1 MTRERSESEL
11 SRLKRRAQ
19 ELAATRRERPTT
31 VHLLAAVAGLPGPAS
46 QLLTGRGLDQ
56 DAVLKAGRTFDEEG
70 PDPIGRV
77 LAQAREVVRRA
88 RGPVSTD
95 RAVRGEPSLSPD
107 SRLVHL
113 EPGSLHALVALLS
126 DRRSAAHRAL
136 VQSGIDVSRLHAA
149 ALTQALGIVSSA
161 KPQRSE
167 PPPRRPMPSRAGAP
181 TVVPLVP
188 PSRERAPQSSPPG
201 RLSEPTTPVPAPST
215 SSADGRSTPP
225 APPARSTPPA
235 PPARSTP
242 PAGRPVRAGNTPPA
256 RPLPARKL
264 GGPGRGLPS
273 AGGPSVGARL
283 DALDATRFPTLAA
296 FASRVI
302 PPAEDRIAMR
312 GSEVQRVL
320 DVLGKHR
327 ANTPCLVGPPG
338 VGKTSVALA
347 LASELE
353 AEGRQLVELRVPA
366 LVAGAATRGSLGER
380 IAAGF
385 EELRGEGGSVLFVD
399 DFHELVSL
407 GDEATSELKAQL
419 ARADVPVVFTSSA
432 EALRK
437 LVDAEP
443 QLARRLQVVEVDE
456 PDEEAAFC
464 MVRRAAEEL
473 GAHHGVGYADEVVA
487 ASVSWSLRYMPGR
500 ALPDKAIALLDLSG
514 ARAKRQK
521 RREVELPELAEVVAD
536 ETEVPVERLLE
547 TDRERMLHLEE
558 QLAERV
564 VGHVSAIARIARQL
578 RKAAAGLRGKRPL
591 GSFMLLG
598 PTGVGKTE
606 TAKALA
612 ESLFGSPDAMT
623 RIDMSE
629 YGEAHAIARLLGA
642 PPGYVGHEAG
652 GQLTEAV
659 RRRPYQVVL
668 LDEIEKS
675 HPEVLLAFLQ
685 VLDEGHLTDG
695 RGRRVDFS
703 NTVVVLTSNL
713 GSREML
719 EVQRGRAVGF
729 GRAPV
734 EIAGEALERACID
747 AARKA
752 LAPEL
757 YNRIDEVV
765 FYAPLRRAE
774 VAEVAR
780 GMLRAL
786 GKTLA
791 LRDIELD
798 VDDAAIDVLLDR
810 GGYEP
815 ELGARPMR
823 RTIARL
829 VEGPLAELLL
839 RGELDD
845 GGVVLLSAEGSE
857 IVVDAAPRAAR
868 AAG

>member
-1 MTRERSESEL
+1 VTRERSESEL
-11 SRLKRRAQ
+11 SKLKRRAQ
-19 ELAATRRERPTT
+19 ELAATRRERATT

-46 QLLTGRGLDQ
+46 LLLTGRGLDQ

-95 RAVRGEPSLSPD
+95 RVVRGEPSLSPD

-136 VQSGIDVSRLHAA
+136 VQSGVDVSRLLAA
-149 ALTQALGIVSSA
+149 ALTQALGIVSAA
-161 KPQRSE
+161 KPPRTE
-167 PPPRRPMPSRAGAP
+167 PTHRPVRGRAGAP

-188 PSRERAPQSSPPG
+188 PSRDRTPQSSPPG
-201 RLSEPTTPVPAPST
+201 RPSEPSTQTPTPTPSAPS
-215 SSADGRSTPP
+215 SERRSTPP
-225 APPARSTPPA
+225 PAPATRSTPPG
-235 PPARSTP
+235 
-242 PAGRPVRAGNTPPA
+242 GRPVRAGNAPPA
-256 RPLPARKL
+256 RPGQVRKAGPVARAL
-264 GGPGRGLPS
+264 TPS
-273 AGGPSVGARL
+273 ARTPSSAPRL
-283 DALDATRFPTLAA
+283 DALDPGRYPTLAA
-296 FASRVI
+296 FASRVL

-312 GSEVQRVL
+312 GAEVQRVL

-353 AEGRQLVELRVPA
+353 LEGRMLVELRVPS

-385 EELRGEGGSVLFVD
+385 DELRHDRGRSLLFVD
-399 DFHELVSL
+399 DFHELLSL

-419 ARADVPVVFTSSA
+419 ARADVPVVFASSA

-443 QLARRLQVVEVDE
+443 QLARRLQIVEVDE

-473 GAHHGVGYADEVVA
+473 GAYHDVDYRDEVIA

-500 ALPDKAIALLDLSG
+500 ALPDKAISLLDLAG
-514 ARAKRQK
+514 ARARRQK
-521 RREVELPELAEVVAD
+521 RREVELSELAEVVAG
-536 ETEVPVERLLE
+536 ETDVPVERLLE

-564 VGHVSAIARIARQL
+564 VGHVSAIGRIARQL

-612 ESLFGSPDAMT
+612 EALFGSADAMT

-629 YGEAHAIARLLGA
+629 YGEAHAVARLLGA

-668 LDEIEKS
+668 LDEIEKA

-695 RGRRVDFS
+695 RGRRIDFS

-713 GSREML
+713 GAREML
-719 EVQRGRAVGF
+719 EVQRGRSVGF
-729 GRAPV
+729 GRASV
-734 EIAGEALERACID
+734 QIAGEALERACID
-747 AARKA
+747 AARKT

-765 FYAPLRRAE
+765 FYAPLERAE

-780 GMLRAL
+780 GMLRGL

-791 LRDIELD
+791 TRDIELD

-829 VEGPLAELLL
+829 VEVPLAELLL

-845 GGVVLLSAEGSE
+845 GGVVLVGVEGSE